1 MVSQILRT
9 KAPSVLAKP
18 SAPNY
23 HALVTP
29 VLHRRF
35 VRASW
40 TTLTVAYVGNI
51 VTENVS
57 GWPWSAIPFGRAAIN
72 TLLLFLIL
80 LPILVL
86 RIAQLSVVSNKGLSD
101 IHGLIQSFTNT
112 SFFRCT
118 FWYSLSAWLII
129 RWYIWNTLPSSDL
142 STVTKLSTYEPY
154 RLNERPL
161 FLASYALPLGLIQ
174 ALVHIWIDRDYIKLQ
189 DEEKTFFQALSESA
203 MNSIQ
208 RIGTT
213 IIASVASGPIFYW
226 AFRRVICRISH
237 IVVGSFTRIHPDTQP
252 QTLSEKVDLILR
264 SVWLSAFIV
273 VAWEATNISF
283 TLEFSKGP
291 IRDGKAI
298 SDTSPDPNGSLIVG
312 LKLKKKALSR
322 RMAFKELAYI
332 ATENKARR
340 ESIFADLA
348 KPVSAWKQILTEC
361 CEVVGVIIANL
372 APPPEPSSDALV
384 MKSPSP
390 IKDIKDFSPKKPLDE
405 NILRTPSKH
414 HAVDKWQA
422 SPGNMPSSPINLN
435 AIKTHIAKKEAIES
449 KIYQYLTPLLDS
461 KHGDSF
467 RVTIQKKT
475 ITLLPDASMQID
487 AITILVGFVCA
498 SLREDIY
505 GMVQK
510 DLPSLLEELVKIAAV
525 LEGYV
530 SKPPLHWTDIHAKT
544 LLEKRTPSVN
554 EELFP
559 EAVALLKAVNS
570 GLQKIGDAFDPY
582 LGKLNLSTDVRRKIR
597 SVREVS
603 NTQSI

>member
-1 MVSQILRT
+1 MVSQILRS

-72 TLLLFLIL
+72 TLVLFFIL

-86 RIAQLSVVSNKGLSD
+86 RIAQLSVTSNKGLSD
-101 IHGLIQSFTNT
+101 VHGLVRSFTNT
-112 SFFRCT
+112 AFLRCT
-118 FWYSLSAWLII
+118 FWYTLSAWLII
-129 RWYIWNTLPSSDL
+129 QWSIWNTMPSSDL
-142 STVTKLSTYEPY
+142 SLVTKLTPYEPY

-189 DEEKTFFQALSESA
+189 DEEKTFVQALSESA
-203 MNSIQ
+203 ISSIQ

-213 IIASVASGPIFYW
+213 IIASIGSGPVFYW
-226 AFRRVICRISH
+226 IFRGAICRISH
-237 IVVGSFTRIHPDTQP
+237 TLVGSFIRIHPDAQP
-252 QTLSEKVDLILR
+252 QSLSEKVDLLLR

-291 IRDGKAI
+291 IREGKAI
-298 SDTSPDPNGSLIVG
+298 SDTSPDPNGSLIFG
-312 LKLKKKALSR
+312 LKLKKKPLSR
-322 RMAFKELAYI
+322 RMAFRELAYI
-332 ATENKARR
+332 ATENKSRR
-340 ESIFADLA
+340 ESIFADLT

-361 CEVVGVIIANL
+361 CEVIGVITTNL
-372 APPPEPSSDALV
+372 SPAPEPSPNALV
-384 MKSPSP
+384 AKSPSP
-390 IKDIKDFSPKKPLDE
+390 IKDIKDFSPQKPLDE
-405 NILRTPSKH
+405 NILRTPAKH
-414 HAVDKWQA
+414 HVVDRWQA
-422 SPGNMPSSPINLN
+422 TPGNMPSSPINLD
-435 AIKTHIAKKEAIES
+435 AIKTHIVKKEAIES
-449 KIYQYLTPLLDS
+449 KIYQFLTPLLDS
-461 KHGDSF
+461 KYGDSF

-475 ITLLPDASMQID
+475 TTLLPDASMQVD

-498 SLREDIY
+498 SLKEDIY

-510 DLPSLLEELVKIAAV
+510 DLPSLLEEFVKITAV
-525 LEGYV
+525 LEGYM

-544 LLEKRTPSVN
+544 VLERHSPSAN
-554 EELFP
+554 EKLFP
-559 EAVALLKAVNS
+559 EAVALLTAVNL

-582 LGKLNLSTDVRRKIR
+582 LDKLSLSIDVRRKLR
-597 SVREVS
+597 SVREA
-603 NTQSI
+603 TKIQST